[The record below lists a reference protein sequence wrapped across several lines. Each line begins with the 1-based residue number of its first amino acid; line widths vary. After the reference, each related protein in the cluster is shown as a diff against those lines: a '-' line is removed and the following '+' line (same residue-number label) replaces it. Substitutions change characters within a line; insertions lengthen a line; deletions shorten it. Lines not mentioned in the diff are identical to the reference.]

1 MLYAKIENDK
11 ITYISSNSNL
21 EYDGK
26 ITINPKEEDFLN
38 AGYQTLPESEKPENE
53 SGYFYTS
60 KYEIIDGQIAQ
71 TWTKIAYP
79 SSNEEAENESI

>member
-1 MLYAKIENDK
+1 MLYAKIENEK
-11 ITYISSNSNL
+11 IVYISSASTL

-26 ITINPKEEDFLN
+26 VTINPKEEDFLN
-38 AGYQTLPESEKPENE
+38 AGYQTLPESEKPENDL
-53 SGYFYTS
+53 GYFYTS

-79 SSNEEAENESI
+79 SQNEETEDEYI